1 MAVSGKATTAPVPL
15 GRLIAKPLCIM
26 LASMRHVPSLLGV
39 IVLFGI
45 VFFLTRATLT
55 TPQLAWGIGVAILV
69 YAATMAWHIRN
80 ILR

>member
-1 MAVSGKATTAPVPL
+1 
-15 GRLIAKPLCIM
+15 M
-26 LASMRHVPSLLGV
+26 LAGMRHVPSLLGV
-39 IVLFGI
+39 VVLFGI
-45 VFFLTRATLT
+45 IYFLTRATLS

>member
-1 MAVSGKATTAPVPL
+1 MKRP
-15 GRLIAKPLCIM
+15 KN
-26 LASMRHVPSLLGV
+26 MRHVPSLLGV

-45 VFFLTRATLT
+45 VFFLTRETLS
-55 TPQLAWGIGVAILV
+55 TPKLVGGICIALLV